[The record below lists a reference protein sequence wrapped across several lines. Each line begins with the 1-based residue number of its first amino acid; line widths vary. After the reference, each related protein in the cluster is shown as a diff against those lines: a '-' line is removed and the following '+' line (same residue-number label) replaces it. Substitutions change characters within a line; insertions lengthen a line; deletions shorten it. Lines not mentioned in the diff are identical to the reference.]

1 VKVGTNTMARLMFVT
16 VLLIVTAAGGIWYFH
31 SISGYATY
39 QIHTED
45 PVSGLVIDAP
55 IEFHGVEVGKV
66 KNISLLGPR
75 SVSIVLSI
83 DKNAP
88 VTLASVATIT
98 SRGLATR
105 GYTGYV
111 YISIDDVGTDSRP
124 LIIPMGEPYPVIR
137 TAPSRVITLDTSIN
151 QVKDNVQIITDLLQ
165 SLLDKKTITSLQ
177 QSVDSLRQLSDV
189 LARNTEKLNSIVA
202 NTERASHRF
211 EPLLKSVGDTVG
223 QLQTRIIPE
232 VNEALTNLE
241 PLVESSHDTV
251 SALQTQIL
259 PEARKTLINL
269 DNLSKSLTDLAT
281 KINRDPSIVIR
292 GTTPPPPGPGESK

>member
-1 VKVGTNTMARLMFVT
+1 VKINTDTVARLLFVT
-16 VLLIVTAAGGIWYFH
+16 VLLISTVAGAIWYSH
-31 SISGYATY
+31 SVRKYATY

-45 PVSGLVIDAP
+45 PISGLAIDAP

-66 KNISLLGPR
+66 KAIKLISPH

-83 DKNAP
+83 EKSAP
-88 VTLASVATIT
+88 VTSASVATIT

-111 YISIDDVGTDSRP
+111 YISLDDVGVDSRP
-124 LIIPMGEPYPVIR
+124 LITPPGEPYPLIP
-137 TAPSRVITLDTSIN
+137 TAPSKVITLDTSIN

-165 SLLDKKTITSLQ
+165 SLLDKKTIVSLQ
-177 QSVDSLRQLSDV
+177 ESVASLHQLTQA
-189 LARNTEKLNSIVA
+189 LAANTEKLNSIVA

-211 EPLLKSVGDTVG
+211 EPLLKSADNTLS
-223 QLQTRIIPE
+223 QFQTQIVPE
-232 VNEALTNLE
+232 VHEALTNIE
-241 PLVESSHDTV
+241 PLLQSSQDTV

-259 PEARKTLINL
+259 PQARKALIDL
-269 DNLSKSLTDLAT
+269 DNLSTTLTGVAT
-281 KINRDPSIVIR
+281 KINKDPSILIR

>member
-1 VKVGTNTMARLMFVT
+1 VKFGTNTMARLMFVT
-16 VLLIVTAAGGIWYFH
+16 VLLIAAAAGGIWYFH
-31 SISGYATY
+31 SVSGYATY

-66 KNISLLGPR
+66 KSISLLSPR
-75 SVSIVLSI
+75 SVNIVLSI

-88 VTLASVATIT
+88 VTSASVATIT

-111 YISIDDVGTDSRP
+111 YISLDDVGADSRP
-124 LIIPMGEPYPVIR
+124 LTTRPGEPYPVIR
-137 TAPSRVITLDTSIN
+137 TAPSKVLTLDTSID
-151 QVKDNVQIITDLLQ
+151 QVKGNVQIITDILQ
-165 SLLDKKTITSLQ
+165 SLLDKKTIVSLQ
-177 QSVDSLRQLSDV
+177 QSVDSLQKV
-189 LARNTEKLNSIVA
+189 TKALAANTEKLNSIVA

-211 EPLLKSVGDTVG
+211 EPLLKSADDTVT
-223 QLQTRIIPE
+223 QLQTKIVPE
-232 VNEALTNLE
+232 VHEVLTNLD
-241 PLVESSHDTV
+241 PLLESTHDTV

-259 PEARKTLINL
+259 PEAREALINL
-269 DNLSKSLTDLAT
+269 DNLSTTLTGVAT
-281 KINRDPSIVIR
+281 KINRDPSILIR